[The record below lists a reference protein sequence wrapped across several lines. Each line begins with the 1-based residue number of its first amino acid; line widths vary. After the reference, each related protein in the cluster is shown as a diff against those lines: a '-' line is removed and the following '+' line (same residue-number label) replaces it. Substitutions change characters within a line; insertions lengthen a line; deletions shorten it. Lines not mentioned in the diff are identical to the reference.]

1 MDSFLH
7 AEDLNSMARGE
18 SGIESGKSRAGLL
31 TGWVALGKLLC
42 LLVRQC
48 PVHKRGMTS
57 TQWLCGLNE

>member
-31 TGWVALGKLLC
+31 TGWVALGQVTLPPC
-42 LLVRQC
+42 ASVSC
-48 PVHKRGMTS
+48 P
-57 TQWLCGLNE
+57 